1 MRELVLSRIVESE
14 ELTPEIRRALVSDV
28 ESLYPG
34 HLPVA
39 AIPDVIGLNVEG
51 VWLEIQSEMS

>member
-1 MRELVLSRIVESE
+1 
-14 ELTPEIRRALVSDV
+14 LTPEIRRALVSDV